1 MSFINLVVFEY
12 FIRAIIKRVRDM
24 IVKKEVINNNFAVNV
39 LHGPSIIYK
48 LIQIYI
54 KMLDL
59 L

>member
-1 MSFINLVVFEY
+1 MSFNNLVVFEY

-39 LHGPSIIYK
+39 LQGPSIIYK